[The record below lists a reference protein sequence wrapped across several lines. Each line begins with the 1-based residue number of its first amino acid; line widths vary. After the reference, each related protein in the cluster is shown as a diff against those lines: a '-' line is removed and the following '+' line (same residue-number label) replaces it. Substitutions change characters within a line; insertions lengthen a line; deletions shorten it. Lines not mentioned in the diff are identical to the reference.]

1 MNSPTAPDWGTLCT
15 LYGVRAQG
23 INRGVAA
30 LFAALALVGA
40 APDPGMPPLTDQT
53 ARSGG
58 PIAPE
63 QAALTFDHAD
73 LSWEVFPDRQAI
85 SGVATLT
92 FTTSA
97 PLRQLVLDL
106 DRNLPVSAI
115 EIGGRSL
122 PRGAWR
128 NPEGRMTIDLPAP
141 VAAGGRIVARITYG
155 GVPHVA
161 VRAPWDGGFVW
172 SQAPTGEPWIA
183 TAVQGEGCD
192 LFWPC
197 IDAPRF
203 EPGRTDLHIT
213 VPRGLKAPSNGRL
226 IGVDTLPDGRTRW
239 NWQARQP
246 NTYAIALNIGPYEE
260 LTATH
265 RSRFGNAIPLHFWH
279 LRGNGDK
286 ARALFAEFGP
296 MVDFF
301 ERAVGPYPFA
311 DEKLGVVETPH
322 LGMEHQTI
330 NAYGNG
336 YKKAPEGFD
345 WLFQHEF
352 SHEWFANQLTAADWD
367 DFWMHESYGAYM
379 QPLYGKWREGDARYL
394 TMLMKQRETIA
405 NRMPIVSGKSM
416 VSDDVYNDAKG
427 PGGDIYVKG
436 SWMLH
441 TLRGLVGD
449 AAFFD
454 ITRRAV
460 YGRPDPRPG
469 NFAPRFSSAKEYRQI
484 VNQVTGADYGWFFDV
499 YLDEAA
505 LPDLVETREGSRLT
519 LQWKTPKNKPFPM
532 PIEVEVD
539 GKVTR
544 LAMTGGRDTLTV
556 PETAHVVIDPMA
568 RVLRRSAAIEAVQ
581 AQAAAARKK

>member
-1 MNSPTAPDWGTLCT
+1 MRTKMSMMMAG
-15 LYGVRAQG
+15 
-23 INRGVAA
+23 
-30 LFAALALVGA
+30 AALAGFATVASA
-40 APDPGMPPLTDQT
+40 APEAGKPPITEQT

-58 PIAPE
+58 PVTPD
-63 QAALTFDHAD
+63 QAKLTLDTVD
-73 LSWEVFPDRQAI
+73 LAIEVFPDREQIAGI
-85 SGVATLT
+85 ATLR
-92 FTTSA
+92 FVA
-97 PLRQLVLDL
+97 KGAVDRIPIDL
-106 DRNLPVSAI
+106 DKNLPVSAI
-115 EIGGRSL
+115 SLDGRPL
-122 PRGAWR
+122 PPAAWN
-128 NPEGRMTIDLPAP
+128 NPDGRLIVTPP
-141 VAAGGRIVARITYG
+141 RRIATGTAFAVRITYG
-155 GVPHVA
+155 GTPHVA

-172 SQAPTGEPWIA
+172 SKTKDGRPWIA
-183 TAVQGEGCD
+183 TAIQGTGCD

-197 IDAPRF
+197 IDSPTF
-203 EPGRTDLHIT
+203 EPKRMDLHIT
-213 VPRGLKAPSNGRL
+213 VPKGLKAPSNGVL
-226 IGVDTLPDGRTRW
+226 KSVDTLPDGRTTWHWSTR
-239 NWQARQP
+239 NP
-246 NTYAIALNIGPYEE
+246 NTYAIALNVGPYEE
-260 LTATH
+260 MKGSYK
-265 RSRFGNAIPLHFWH
+265 SRFGNTIPMYYWYLP
-279 LRGNGDK
+279 REEAQAKG
-286 ARALFAEFGP
+286 LFAEFAP
-296 MVDFF
+296 TLDFF
-301 ERAVGPYPFA
+301 ESVIGPFPFG
-311 DEKLGVVETPH
+311 DEKVGVVETPH